1 MRIHWMLGA
10 AALFT
15 SLFLGACQQVA
26 PPVLLPVSETDMIQI
41 STKAPEDNR
50 SGKCWGTDITPA
62 LVETVTEQV
71 LVRPAGPVIGPSPD
85 GAPTYR
91 TVQSPAVYKTLTHQ
105 KIITP
110 RSEYWFEVPCAADM
124 DTGFIATL
132 QRALKSRGL
141 YRGAVTGVMDP
152 KTAKAVRW
160 YQKQHG
166 LDSGILSLAAARQL
180 GLVAYARPNNN

>member
-10 AALFT
+10 TALFT
-15 SLFLGACQQVA
+15 SLFLAACQQAA
-26 PPVLLPVSETDMIQI
+26 PPVLLPVSEADMIQI
-41 STKAPEDNR
+41 LTKAPEDNR
-50 SGKCWGTDITPA
+50 SGKCWGKDITPA

-71 LVRPAGPVIGPSPD
+71 LVRAARPVIRPSPD

-91 TVQSPAVYKTLTHQ
+91 TVQSPAVYKTLTQQ

-110 RSEYWFEVPCAADM
+110 RSEYWFKVPCAADM
-124 DTGFIATL
+124 GTGFIATL

-141 YRGAVTGVMDP
+141 FRGAVTGVMDP
-152 KTAKAVRW
+152 KTTKAVRW

-180 GLVAYARPNNN
+180 GLVAYARPNSN

>member
-15 SLFLGACQQVA
+15 PLFLGACQQVT
-26 PPVLLPVSETDMIQI
+26 PPVQLPVSEIDMIQV

-50 SGKCWGTDITPA
+50 SGKCWGKDITPA

-71 LVRPAGPVIGPSPD
+71 LVRAPGPVIGPSPD

-105 KIITP
+105 KIIKP
-110 RSEYWFEVPCAADM
+110 RAEYWFEVPCVADM

-141 YRGAVTGVMDP
+141 YRGVITGAMDR
-152 KTAKAVRW
+152 KTTESVRW

-180 GLVAYARPNNN
+180 GLVAYARTNSN